1 MNGMQ
6 IFYLVL
12 LFVAVSAAA
21 FGMASLFSP
30 KPTRDRLKKLSEGEE
45 VQAPPETSKWKETI
59 AKASREIAKLALPSE
74 GWDKS
79 PFRLRFIHA
88 GYRGGSAPTVF
99 FTTKAVFALGF
110 PAIFSLVLFLGD
122 ITIKAQ
128 MALFWLLAM
137 ATAGYYL
144 PNVYLAKRIASR
156 KLELF
161 ETFPDAVDLVMV
173 CVESGL
179 GLDASIVRAGEEMR
193 LRSPVLADE
202 LQLVALELR
211 AGGGRDHAL
220 RNLAMRTGMEEVDNL
235 VSMLIQADKFGTSVA
250 DSLRVYADT
259 LRTKRRLR
267 AEEAAAKI
275 ALKLLFPLIFCIFPA
290 LLLVLMGPA
299 FIRIYRIMLPTLSG

>member
-1 MNGMQ
+1 
-6 IFYLVL
+6 
-12 LFVAVSAAA
+12 
-21 FGMASLFSP
+21 
-30 KPTRDRLKKLSEGEE
+30 
-45 VQAPPETSKWKETI
+45 
-59 AKASREIAKLALPSE
+59 LPSE

-99 FTTKAVFALGF
+99 FTAKTVLALCLPF
-110 PAIFSLVLFLGD
+110 SFSLVLFIRD
-122 ITIKAQ
+122 IAMPADIV
-128 MALFWLLAM
+128 LLWLLTLA
-137 ATAGYYL
+137 AAGYYL
-144 PNVYLAKRIASR
+144 PNVYLARRITGR

-299 FIRIYRIMLPTLSG
+299 FISIYRILLPTMSGS